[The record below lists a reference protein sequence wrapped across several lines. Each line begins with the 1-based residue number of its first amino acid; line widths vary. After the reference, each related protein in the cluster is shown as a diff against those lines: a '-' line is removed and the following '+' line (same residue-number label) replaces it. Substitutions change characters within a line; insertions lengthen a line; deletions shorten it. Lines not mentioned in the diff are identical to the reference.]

1 MHKLICRFTSIA
13 DCFNFGRYKNLTLA
27 DVLEINPS
35 YVIWCLDKCDGVHF
49 LIEEETIIQI
59 NKAFPEI
66 PITSDFEE
74 FCKNRIVDYE
84 TDNEDSDEQYNSYH
98 TKLGYRSE
106 ISFDRYSGSY
116 AQDEMEYSD
125 DDIDT
130 IFDGYPNAYWNID

>member
-1 MHKLICRFTSIA
+1 M
-13 DCFNFGRYKNLTLA
+13 LTPIDNTIVTTVA
-27 DVLEINPS
+27 NPS
-35 YVIWCLDKCDGVHF
+35 GIAATAKAIAVLKESKASFDVMYSNTK
-49 LIEEETIIQI
+49 TIIQI
-59 NKAFPEI
+59 KKAFPEI